1 LWDRISIT
9 TSGPYGFSLSWHIGD
24 QPTCVAAMR
33 NRTTYACMSKHA
45 ECVDSAYYDCSKD
58 VKCIDGGITSRSG
71 YNCICND
78 GYTGN
83 PYIPHG
89 CSNNDK
95 GNIFFS

>member
-1 LWDRISIT
+1 
-9 TSGPYGFSLSWHIGD
+9 
-24 QPTCVAAMR
+24 
-33 NRTTYACMSKHA
+33 MSKHA

-83 PYIPHG
+83 PYIPDG
-89 CSNNDK
+89 CSRDK
-95 GNIFFS
+95 GNFHNNTTIDFVFDNVQQLICILGLGT